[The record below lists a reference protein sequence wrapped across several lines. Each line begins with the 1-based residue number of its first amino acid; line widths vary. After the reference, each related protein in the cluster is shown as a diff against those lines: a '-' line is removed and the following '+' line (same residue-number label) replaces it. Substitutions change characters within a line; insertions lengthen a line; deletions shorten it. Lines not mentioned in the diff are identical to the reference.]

1 MISAETREIVRR
13 RANFS
18 CEFCGITE
26 TDVGGELTVDHFQP
40 KSKKGSDNL
49 ENLIY
54 ACARCNLYKADCF
67 PENKFDQKLW
77 NPHEESSEAHFLL
90 LPSGE
95 LFALSETG
103 KFTIYRLR
111 LNRPQ
116 LIENRRQKQIQA
128 EEDLLLA
135 RYQGLT
141 ELLMR
146 MFQQHLELLDEQRNL
161 LEEQQRLL
169 RIFNSEN

>member
-1 MISAETREIVRR
+1 MISTETRQIVRR
-13 RANFS
+13 RANFA
-18 CEFCGITE
+18 CEFCDITE

-40 KSKKGSDNL
+40 KSRKGSDNL

-54 ACARCNLYKADCF
+54 ACARCNLYKADYF
-67 PENKFDQKLW
+67 PKTDAEQKLW
-77 NPHEESSEAHFLL
+77 NPRQESSDAHFLH

-135 RYQGLT
+135 RYQSLT

-146 MFQQHLELLDEQRNL
+146 MYQQHLELLDEQRNL

>member
-1 MISAETREIVRR
+1 MISAETRQIVRR

-18 CEFCGITE
+18 CEFCGVTE

-40 KSKKGSDNL
+40 KGKKGSDNL

-54 ACARCNLYKADCF
+54 ACARCNLYKADYF
-67 PENKFDQKLW
+67 PETATELKLW
-77 NPHEESSEAHFLL
+77 NPRQESGDAHFLL

-103 KFTIYRLR
+103 KFTIQQLR
-111 LNRPQ
+111 LNRSP
-116 LIENRRQKQIQA
+116 LVENRRRKQIQV

-135 RYQGLT
+135 RYQNLT

-161 LEEQQRLL
+161 LEEQKRLL
-169 RIFNSEN
+169 KIFDSEN